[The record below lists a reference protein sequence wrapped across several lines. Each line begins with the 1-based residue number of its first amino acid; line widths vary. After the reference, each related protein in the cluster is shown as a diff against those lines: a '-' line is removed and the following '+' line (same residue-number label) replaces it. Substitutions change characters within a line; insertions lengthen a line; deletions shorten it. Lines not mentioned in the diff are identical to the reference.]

1 MSGRFLSVA
10 AACAVLAVAAGCSS
24 AGSGPGA
31 PPAANAVSSVA
42 AADSQATTAPP
53 VSDCLTL
60 AKPTCYAPR
69 QFRVAY
75 GIQPLLARG
84 FDGRGQTVVLPEIAP
99 AAGAAGVTDVR
110 QDLARLNSVFS
121 LPGARLRVITR
132 FAAGAAPYLAA
143 GEEAGDAEIVHAIAP
158 AAAINVVLLPAALPG
173 WPVARIG
180 VAYAAALR
188 AAPALGGVVSL
199 SAGLGEQCFS
209 AATTAVIH
217 AALAYDQARHVTVTV
232 SSGDYGAAISPPCPG
247 ATSPVPPKGVDY
259 PASDPLVLAVGGTSL
274 AANHRTGAYLGETA
288 WNRPISPAAGPNW
301 ASGGGFSKRFPRPA
315 YQAGLPGTG
324 TGRGVPDV
332 AADADAYTGI
342 ALVAVA
348 ATGQYVI
355 APGAGTSAG
364 APFWAGLVAIADQ
377 YAHRDLGFINPS
389 LYRIARSASYRAA
402 FHDVTTGDNTVRF
415 GTVTVS
421 GYRAA
426 PGWDP
431 VTGWGSPDAQV
442 LVPLLAR

>member
-1 MSGRFLSVA
+1 MSGRFLAVA
-10 AACAVLAVAAGCSS
+10 AACAVLAGAAGCSS
-24 AGSGPGA
+24 AGAGPGA
-31 PPAANAVSSVA
+31 FPVA
-42 AADSQATTAPP
+42 AATRSQVAATPP
-53 VSDCLTL
+53 ASDCRTL

-110 QDLARLNSVFS
+110 QDLSRFDSVFS
-121 LPGARLRVITR
+121 LPTARLRIITR

-158 AAAINVVLLPAALPG
+158 AAAIDVILLPAALPR

-180 VAYAAALR
+180 AAYAAALR
-188 AAPALGGVVSL
+188 MAPALGGVVSL

-217 AALAYDQARHVTVTV
+217 SALAYDQKRHVTVTV
-232 SSGDYGAAISPPCPG
+232 SSGDFGAAISPPCPG

-274 AANHRTGAYLGETA
+274 DANHQTGAYLRETV

-301 ASGGGFSKRFPRPA
+301 ASGGGFSGRFRRPA
-315 YQAGLPGTG
+315 YQAGLPGIG
-324 TGRGVPDV
+324 TSRGVPDV

-342 ALVAVA
+342 ALVGVA
-348 ATGQYVI
+348 ADGQYVI
-355 APGAGTSAG
+355 SPGAGTSAG
-364 APFWAGLVAIADQ
+364 APFWAGLVAIANQ
-377 YAHRDLGFINPS
+377 YAHRDLGFINTS
-389 LYRIARSASYRAA
+389 LYRIARSASYHAA

-415 GTVTVS
+415 GTVTVT